1 MENQKIEKWD
11 LVIVV
16 ERDETPPLICW
27 GLVLTVMPSGKS
39 YDVQI
44 GDTRKDKRFVFKR
57 NLIRVCGTNGKHR
70 NPEEAVRAHLLDI
83 LLLITLISLTSRDY
97 AALRRY
103 KQMLEKHKKKTMR
116 EWLSILLHR
125 I

>member
-1 MENQKIEKWD
+1 MENQQIERWD

-27 GLVLTVMPSGKS
+27 GLVLAVMPSGKN

-44 GDTRKDKRFVFKR
+44 GDTRKDKKFVFRR
-57 NLIRVCGTNGKHR
+57 NLIRVCGTNGKHK
-70 NPEEAVRAHLLDI
+70 NPKEAVMAHLLDI
-83 LLLITLISLTSRDY
+83 LLLVTLISLTSRDY

-103 KQMLEKHKKKTMR
+103 KQMLEKHKRTTVRK
-116 EWLSILLHR
+116 WLSTLLHR